1 MSEWKEVQ
9 LNETCN
15 LIAGYAFKS
24 KDFGNY
30 PTKVLKIADINPPFV
45 SSEKSSGVDLSNYD
59 VDKLDKPQIRNRPHK
74 MTQRSK
80 R

>member
-9 LNETCN
+9 LNEICD

-45 SSEKSSGVDLSNYD
+45 SSEK
-59 VDKLDKPQIRNRPHK
+59 
-74 MTQRSK
+74 
-80 R
+80 